1 METYSLWLEKKN
13 KPVIKKNKITYKSN
27 NKTVLI
33 KTLYSG
39 VSKGTEKLVTEG
51 KVDKDQYQLMQA
63 PFQDGSFAFP
73 IKYGYINIGQII
85 DGPKKYINKKTF
97 CLFPHQ
103 SIFEMELN
111 KLTIL
116 KNQNI
121 KKYLLTANMET
132 AINIFWDAQAKK
144 DEKIIIVGMGSIG
157 ILTAYYFQLQKYKNV
172 YVSDN
177 NKHKLKYSKLLNL
190 KFINFEKVKNADVI
204 INTTS
209 NYDILKRSFKLLN
222 LDGKFIEAS
231 WYGNKQTNI
240 SLGGYFH
247 SKRLKIISSQVSNIP
262 KLMKKSYD
270 YKKRLKIA
278 IRALSNNHLI
288 KLINNECDFEDI
300 KKKYISI
307 LNDPNTIMHAIK
319 YK

>member
-1 METYSLWLEKKN
+1 METYSLWLEKIN
-13 KPVIKKNKITYKSN
+13 KAVIKKKKITYKNN
-27 NKTVLI
+27 NKTVLV

-39 VSKGTEKLVTEG
+39 ISKGTEKLVTEG
-51 KVDKDQYQLMQA
+51 KIDKDQYQLMQA
-63 PFQDGSFAFP
+63 PFQEGSFNFP
-73 IKYGYINIGQII
+73 IKYGYINIGQIV
-85 DGPKKYINKKTF
+85 DGPRKYINKKTF

-111 KLTIL
+111 KLIIL

-132 AINIFWDAQAKK
+132 AVNIFWDSQAKK
-144 DEKIIIVGMGSIG
+144 EDKIIIVGMGSIG

-177 NKHKLKYSKLLNL
+177 NKQKIKYIKLLNL
-190 KFINFEKVKNADVI
+190 KFINFEKVKDADVI

-209 NYDILKRSFKLLN
+209 NYDILKKSFKLLN

-231 WYGNKQTNI
+231 WYGNKKTDI

-262 KLMKKSYD
+262 KFMERSYN
-270 YKKRLKIA
+270 YKKRLNIA
-278 IRALSNNHLI
+278 IGALANNNLI
-288 KLINNECDFEDI
+288 KLINNECDFEEI
-300 KKKYISI
+300 EKKYISI
-307 LNDPNTIMHAIK
+307 LNDPNIIMHAIK

>member
-1 METYSLWLEKKN
+1 M
-13 KPVIKKNKITYKSN
+13 
-27 NKTVLI
+27 
-33 KTLYSG
+33 
-39 VSKGTEKLVTEG
+39 
-51 KVDKDQYQLMQA
+51 
-63 PFQDGSFAFP
+63 
-73 IKYGYINIGQII
+73 
-85 DGPKKYINKKTF
+85 
-97 CLFPHQ
+97 
-103 SIFEMELN
+103 
-111 KLTIL
+111 
-116 KNQNI
+116 
-121 KKYLLTANMET
+121 
-132 AINIFWDAQAKK
+132 
-144 DEKIIIVGMGSIG
+144 
-157 ILTAYYFQLQKYKNV
+157 
-172 YVSDN
+172 
-177 NKHKLKYSKLLNL
+177 NL

-231 WYGNKQTNI
+231 WYGNKHTNI

-300 KKKYISI
+300 EKKYISI